1 MKERA
6 TYDRMIAHQ
15 RDEHR
20 RGARCWNPSSVAR
33 PHRLAFAFRDDD
45 GLNLNGEHLAL
56 VCPGERL
63 CDLSAGG
70 PATTRRPGA
79 RGRIDYQRLLGEL
92 REACLP
98 VVDSDAI
105 KSGQQIGECV
115 SFAELQAIT
124 DLTLKQITSL

>member
-1 MKERA
+1 MLVSV
-6 TYDRMIAHQ
+6 MIAHQ
-15 RDEHR
+15 LDDHR
-20 RGARCWNPSSVAR
+20 RGARHEKLSSVAR
-33 PHRLAFAFRDDD
+33 LHRL
-45 GLNLNGEHLAL
+45 
-56 VCPGERL
+56 L
-63 CDLSAGG
+63 CDWSAGG

-98 VVDSDAI
+98 VVDAI

-124 DLTLKQITSL
+124 DLTLKQITSLFGRYSSVLSGRVARRRC

>member
-1 MKERA
+1 M
-6 TYDRMIAHQ
+6 
-15 RDEHR
+15 
-20 RGARCWNPSSVAR
+20 
-33 PHRLAFAFRDDD
+33 
-45 GLNLNGEHLAL
+45 
-56 VCPGERL
+56 CPGERL
-63 CDLSAGG
+63 CDRSAGG
-70 PATTRRPGA
+70 PATRRHPGA

-124 DLTLKQITSL
+124 DLTLKQITSLFGRYSSVLSGRVARRRC